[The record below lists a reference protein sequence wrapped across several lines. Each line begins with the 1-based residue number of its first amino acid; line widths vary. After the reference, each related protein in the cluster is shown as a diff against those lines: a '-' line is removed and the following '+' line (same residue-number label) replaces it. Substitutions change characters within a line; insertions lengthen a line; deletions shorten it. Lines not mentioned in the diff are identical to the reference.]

1 MKNPKELI
9 SAKKILTILACL
21 TLLMAIPMSVSGAAM
36 DIRNIVVD
44 NDVQGNATQ
53 YAYTNSMV
61 MLSNGTLVVGYVD
74 TSASEERV
82 VVKYSTTNGRRWS
95 DRIVVDDDSG
105 DKYHVCLAVN
115 ESSDFVQVV
124 YAKDN
129 GTDTNIYYSTIA
141 PITWLASSPGFVA
154 EHNGYQDQPY
164 IAHHVNDT
172 LDRFVTV
179 FRVNVAGTFVLYYAN
194 MTGDTGSWSTKSPV
208 NPSTPDNQSW
218 PCLAQNLTNVLHLSF
233 SEYNSTDSTWDL
245 MYSYLNATMF
255 ETPVQFNAS
264 HHNQV
269 EGKVIS
275 SEDPTADFMFYAW
288 NEYNATND
296 SIHLSLVMAE
306 DIGDAG
312 NATVAYNGTNVSCMA
327 NNEMIRILWINTS
340 TSTSGEIYTLGI
352 NKSLVEVSQGRVTD
366 DDYVYRWPSCYWY
379 NGTNNTNLFVV
390 TRGTS
395 TDVIFYDFGNVEDT
409 TPADQYAWI
418 DNLIA
423 LIISV
428 MGLMIIV
435 VILSGIMKPFS
446 RMGGK

>member
-1 MKNPKELI
+1 MR
-9 SAKKILTILACL
+9 KILIVLVCL
-21 TLLMAIPMSVSGAAM
+21 LLLMAIPTSASGASM

-74 TSASEERV
+74 TAASEERV

-95 DRIVVDDDSG
+95 NRIVVDDTLG

-115 ESSDFVQVV
+115 ETSSFVQVV

-141 PITWLASSPGFVA
+141 PITWLASSPDFVA
-154 EHNGYQDQPY
+154 EYDGYQDQPY
-164 IAHHVNDT
+164 ISHHVNT
-172 LDRFVTV
+172 TMNRFVTV
-179 FRVNVAGTFVLYYAN
+179 FRQLVASTYVLYYSN

-208 NPSTPDNQSW
+208 NPTTPDNQSW
-218 PCLAQNLTNVLHLSF
+218 PCLAQNLTSVMHLSF
-233 SEYNSTDSTWDL
+233 SQYNSSDSTWDL
-245 MYSYLNATMF
+245 MYSYMNDTGF
-255 ETPVQFNAS
+255 VTPLQFNAS
-264 HHNQV
+264 HHNQT

-288 NEYNATND
+288 NEYNATNK
-296 SIHLSLVMAE
+296 SIHISLVMAE

-312 NATVAYNGTNVSCMA
+312 NSTVAYNATNVSCMA
-327 NNEMIRILWINTS
+327 NNNAIRMVWINTT
-340 TSTSGEIYTLGI
+340 TSTSGEIYTLAI
-352 NKSLVEVSQGRVTD
+352 NKTLVVVSQGRVTD

-409 TPADQYAWI
+409 TTTDQYAWI

-428 MGLMIIV
+428 MGLIIV
-435 VILSGIMKPFS
+435 IVIIIGIMKPFS
-446 RMGGK
+446 RIGGK